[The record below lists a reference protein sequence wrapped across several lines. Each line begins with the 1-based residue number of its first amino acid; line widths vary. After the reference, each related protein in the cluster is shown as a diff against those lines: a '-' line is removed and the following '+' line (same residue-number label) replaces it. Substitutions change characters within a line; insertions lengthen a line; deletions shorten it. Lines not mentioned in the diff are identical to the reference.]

1 MDMQSRRG
9 WRKQLKTVAS
19 MVVMIL
25 IVAACSSSEDDAST
39 DTTAPPL
46 VATTTTAATTATSA
60 TPSTTAMTSSTEP
73 LTSEQ
78 AVEVSVVQGEFY
90 RLSADGSVA
99 STVEIYYSSDT
110 SDDRPAVVLL
120 HGWGGPGGTGP
131 AVPLGPMAEE
141 ITKLGATVFYFKWRT
156 NGGFNADSAADLS
169 CIGAFVTARAAEY
182 GSDPDRVIV
191 IGHSMGG
198 EAGSKLALSSFELPP
213 SPDCVEVGS
222 APTPYAF
229 LGIGG
234 SYGMIAQPLE
244 DDPSTFHVRLQPVD
258 NVREIASTEEVTDGM
273 TAAQAYELD
282 GLSALPSSNDLQMVL
297 LVGSNDQY
305 FVTKPSI
312 TAAFA
317 EALRDHGTDVEVVEV
332 PDANHENVM
341 YVDTAAG
348 QATLQVISELLSG
361 PT

>member
-1 MDMQSRRG
+1 
-9 WRKQLKTVAS
+9 
-19 MVVMIL
+19 
-25 IVAACSSSEDDAST
+25 
-39 DTTAPPL
+39 
-46 VATTTTAATTATSA
+46 
-60 TPSTTAMTSSTEP
+60 
-73 LTSEQ
+73 
-78 AVEVSVVQGEFY
+78 
-90 RLSADGSVA
+90 
-99 STVEIYYSSDT
+99 
-110 SDDRPAVVLL
+110 
-120 HGWGGPGGTGP
+120 
-131 AVPLGPMAEE
+131 MAEE
-141 ITKLGATVFYFKWRT
+141 ITKLGATVFYFKWHT

-191 IGHSMGG
+191 IGHSMGA

-244 DDPSTFHVRLQPVD
+244 DDPSTFRVRLQPVD
-258 NVREIASTEEVTDGM
+258 NVREVASTEEVTDGM

-297 LVGSNDQY
+297 LVGSNDRS

-317 EALRDHGTDVEVVEV
+317 EALRDHGTNVEVVEI

-348 QATLQVISELLSG
+348 QATLQVIRELLSS
-361 PT
+361 PP

>member
-1 MDMQSRRG
+1 MDIQSRRG
-9 WRKQLKTVAS
+9 WRQQPKTVAS
-19 MVVMIL
+19 TVVMVL
-25 IVAACSSSEDDAST
+25 IVSACSSSEDDASA
-39 DTTAPPL
+39 TTASRPPS
-46 VATTTTAATTATSA
+46 TTTTAATTATNTA
-60 TPSTTAMTSSTEP
+60 PATTATTSSTEA

-78 AVEVSVVQGEFY
+78 FVEVSVVQGEFY
-90 RLSADGSVA
+90 RLSADGSAA

-141 ITKLGATVFYFKWRT
+141 ITKLGATVFYFKWHT

-222 APTPYAF
+222 GPTPYAF

-234 SYGMIAQPLE
+234 SYGMIAQPL
-244 DDPSTFHVRLQPVD
+244 DDDATTFRVRLQPVD
-258 NVREIASTEEVTDGM
+258 NVREVASTEEVTDGM
-273 TAAQAYELD
+273 TATQAYELD

-297 LVGSNDQY
+297 LVGSNDRY
-305 FVTKPSI
+305 GVTKPSI

-348 QATLQVISELLSG
+348 QATLQVIRELLSS
-361 PT
+361 PH

>member
-1 MDMQSRRG
+1 MDIQSRRG

-25 IVAACSSSEDDAST
+25 IVSACSSSEDDASA
-39 DTTAPPL
+39 TTASRPPP
-46 VATTTTAATTATSA
+46 TTTTAATTATNA
-60 TPSTTAMTSSTEP
+60 APATTATTSSTEP

-78 AVEVSVVQGEFY
+78 FVEVSVVQGEFY

-141 ITKLGATVFYFKWRT
+141 ITKLGATVFYFKWHT

-222 APTPYAF
+222 GPTPYAF

-234 SYGMIAQPLE
+234 SYGMIAQPL
-244 DDPSTFHVRLQPVD
+244 DDDAATFRVRLQPVD
-258 NVREIASTEEVTDGM
+258 NVREVASTEEVTDGM

-297 LVGSNDQY
+297 LVGSNDRY
-305 FVTKPSI
+305 GVTKPSI

-317 EALRDHGTDVEVVEV
+317 EALREHGTDVEVVEV

-348 QATLQVISELLSG
+348 QATLQVISELLSS
-361 PT
+361 PP

>member
-1 MDMQSRRG
+1 MDIQSRRG
-9 WRKQLKTVAS
+9 WRQQLKTAAP

-25 IVAACSSSEDDAST
+25 IVAACSSSEDDASA
-39 DTTAPPL
+39 TTASRPPS
-46 VATTTTAATTATSA
+46 TTTTAATTATNA
-60 TPSTTAMTSSTEP
+60 APATTATTSSTEP

-99 STVEIYYSSDT
+99 SSVEIYYSSDT

-141 ITKLGATVFYFKWRT
+141 ISKVGATVFYFKWHT

-182 GSDPDRVIV
+182 GSDSDRVIV

-244 DDPSTFHVRLQPVD
+244 DDPSTFRVRLQPVD